1 MDNSHHASAGSKH
14 QTRGDH
20 EKAISALE
28 AEKAQ
33 LVKHLAALEA
43 EKSVLQAV
51 ARKVATRRPSG
62 GPGGGPAGS
71 VGGGQEP

>member
-1 MDNSHHASAGSKH
+1 MDNSNHASAQGSKH

-43 EKSVLQAV
+43 EKSVLEAV

-62 GPGGGPAGS
+62 GGAVGS

>member
-1 MDNSHHASAGSKH
+1 MDNSHHASAQGPKH

-43 EKSVLQAV
+43 EKTVLQAV
-51 ARKVATRRPSG
+51 ARKVATTRR
-62 GPGGGPAGS
+62 PGGGGAAGS